1 MTLAKGDSYEVWGR
15 VEGCNSKLGRD
26 VHGCGGLCR
35 HICKSWEDFIQHI
48 LFEIGAG
55 NRVKF

>member
-1 MTLAKGDSYEVWGR
+1 MKGDSYEVWGR
-15 VEGCNSKLGRD
+15 VEGCNSKLGRG

-35 HICKSWEDFIQHI
+35 HIRKSWEDFIQHI
-48 LFEIGAG
+48 WFEIGAG